1 MKSKKPNP
9 LSTEPEEWDLS
20 EWVGVLP
27 QEIPLTH
34 NLGCVRSPKSSPS
47 ESRKNQSM
55 EMDSKKPRG
64 N

>member
-1 MKSKKPNP
+1 MKPKKPNP
-9 LSTEPEEWDLS
+9 LPAEPEEWDLS

-34 NLGCVRSPKSSPS
+34 NLGCVRSPKSPS
-47 ESRKNQSM
+47 AESSKNQSM
-55 EMDSKKPRG
+55 ETDSKKPRG